1 MWPATLPITLRLIE
15 ATRLSSSELPVTTS
29 KPPKKMIPPTM
40 MVLRRLA
47 NRFRKAICAT
57 TPSPLCSVRRGGRY
71 ARSDPID
78 ELSVG
83 QPHNGVGVGHHV
95 LIVRREDEGRL

>member
-57 TPSPLCSVRRGGRY
+57 TPRVANQPLT
-71 ARSDPID
+71 P
-78 ELSVG
+78 
-83 QPHNGVGVGHHV
+83 V
-95 LIVRREDEGRL
+95 LRAAWKPPRPE